1 MSDLLIRKVDPKLKR
16 ELEKRA
22 RANGRSLS
30 DEAKTVLDKAINDR
44 DPQKK
49 MGTLMFSLLPAEYR
63 GDDLVFE
70 VPSEISEPPD
80 FE

>member
-1 MSDLLIRKVDPKLKR
+1 MSDLLIRKIDPALKR

-30 DEAKTVLDKAINDR
+30 DEAKTVLDKAINESNA
-44 DPQKK
+44 PKK
-49 MGTLMFSLLPAEYR
+49 MGTLMFNLLPPEHR

-70 VPSEISEPPD
+70 VPDQVRKPPD